1 MNLFQYLFFCAF
13 YFVVVFMQADVYNGY
28 SVVSSVRRAV
38 VPLDGEGYPVTTM
51 SGPNQILDWL
61 LASASP
67 VWVDEVC
74 GDGVCNSPFEFP
86 AYGRFGCRADCGSNT
101 NLTTMLL
108 QVRADFR
115 DDLYAPQALRAAA
128 SWNLCKR
135 DEAATKAGFPDVCWW
150 QEDRAFVK
158 IVENHLETVNVPP
171 DELWFVAVKGDYMG
185 RVVGNVFIAENN
197 SLPWVG
203 TVPEWKACPRN
214 VVSSRRNV
222 AATSSARRMLLEV
235 EKHADGAGAS
245 ARDASA
251 RGKGERNRV
260 TSHKRRAAPG
270 ETLETLVNADTT
282 AGSRRK
288 LLGGGV
294 DVAAS
299 AIDWMDQ
306 RADDFVDF
314 WTSRDAAPAAAPAA
328 PVLSSTSAFENGI
341 SPSKTLT
348 AKAETRVPE
357 RRSLLGDRDDAFR
370 FDGATVGAAAAV
382 YDTSNWGSTL
392 TTKMTF
398 EAWVKPALVGSN
410 FNTTLVMSGDY
421 DWGIMLVCGGGGSGC
436 CGAHADG
443 EYFPIPTFR
452 LCDWPYE
459 TDTFLLISGAV
470 AFFTGASTSDPGSE
484 CAAMPSSTSGLV
496 AGVWSH
502 VAVVV
507 DVDAPFVSFYLNGE
521 PSGTNTTVQMP
532 SGLFSGG
539 VSDTFK
545 FGCSH
550 STCTPGGSCGC
561 FVGQMDDMRVYNDSL
576 SSTSI
581 ATWYWNQAAEVFGD
595 GQHPDAAN
603 AVARYDAGNAIE
615 ENGALRVPNSVVFLA
630 TGTDDIVFTTAFSN
644 QPPMALLSDRGAMS
658 LDFGVSNSNTS
669 VYESDVDSVNG
680 VNATGAMTLEAWIKP
695 SSVTQTQMLV
705 SNGELGW
712 AVALVCGG
720 AGEGCCGT
728 HANGTVAFMSSQA
741 LGDCAA
747 LPSSATVVAVD
758 QWTHVAVAVDTHAE
772 VVHFFING
780 VSTTADR
787 VASPGVFLATDT
799 LPVAFGG
806 VFGCA
811 TCMRFSGR
819 FHAAQVWQTF
829 LGKDSTQLPGGIGTR
844 KAMIGAIADLGDE
857 TASSDDGTY
866 DRVLTFVADDA
877 RGDANAT
884 VADRSPS
891 GGFFTFENA
900 RFVFDAPNFGYGVF
914 TEYTGVAPVTF
925 SDASMLFNGVDA
937 FGLVP
942 FNDAISLD
950 VTTPNKRRAL
960 SFEAWIKPSDSNETM
975 TIVGNDDGGWL
986 VMRHCNHTAP
996 GVANTDCCPGIN
1008 AGALAFYPGGELHAA
1023 GTSFCNSLVWTTD
1036 SVPTLQWTHV
1046 SVVVDSTVSRVDIFL
1061 DSAARETNQ
1070 NGTAG
1075 GSHDLTSFASH
1086 ASVFGA
1092 SRGLGVGT
1100 RRPGCRV
1107 DCAHFRGFIAGVR
1120 VWNAPVPP
1128 AYRGVTEAFILERDS
1143 TSLVASFRPVDGVDA
1158 VVPNAAIGTNRAHD
1172 LQLVNVVLVTGGDR
1186 KVRPWAFPKSRHTV
1200 LSLTLVTVVHTS
1212 RYTRRSPLFV

>member
-251 RGKGERNRV
+251 RGEGERNRV

-314 WTSRDAAPAAAPAA
+314 WTSRDAAPAPAPAA

-470 AFFTGASTSDPGSE
+470 AFFTSRLSWTSTLRLFLFTSTANPLGRTRPSK
-484 CAAMPSSTSGLV
+484 CRAACSQAGFRIRSSLGVRTPRALRAGP
-496 AGVWSH
+496 AGVSLVRW
-502 VAVVV
+502 
-507 DVDAPFVSFYLNGE
+507 
-521 PSGTNTTVQMP
+521 TT
-532 SGLFSGG
+532 
-539 VSDTFK
+539 
-545 FGCSH
+545 CA
-550 STCTPGGSCGC
+550 CTTT
-561 FVGQMDDMRVYNDSL
+561 L
-576 SSTSI
+576 SRLP
-581 ATWYWNQAAEVFGD
+581 Q
-595 GQHPDAAN
+595 
-603 AVARYDAGNAIE
+603 
-615 ENGALRVPNSVVFLA
+615 L
-630 TGTDDIVFTTAFSN
+630 
-644 QPPMALLSDRGAMS
+644 QP
-658 LDFGVSNSNTS
+658 
-669 VYESDVDSVNG
+669 
-680 VNATGAMTLEAWIKP
+680 
-695 SSVTQTQMLV
+695 
-705 SNGELGW
+705 
-712 AVALVCGG
+712 
-720 AGEGCCGT
+720 
-728 HANGTVAFMSSQA
+728 
-741 LGDCAA
+741 
-747 LPSSATVVAVD
+747 
-758 QWTHVAVAVDTHAE
+758 
-772 VVHFFING
+772 
-780 VSTTADR
+780 
-787 VASPGVFLATDT
+787 
-799 LPVAFGG
+799 
-806 VFGCA
+806 
-811 TCMRFSGR
+811 
-819 FHAAQVWQTF
+819 
-829 LGKDSTQLPGGIGTR
+829 GIGTKPLR
-844 KAMIGAIADLGDE
+844 CSATDNTPTRQTRL
-857 TASSDDGTY
+857 
-866 DRVLTFVADDA
+866 
-877 RGDANAT
+877 RG
-884 VADRSPS
+884 
-891 GGFFTFENA
+891 
-900 RFVFDAPNFGYGVF
+900 
-914 TEYTGVAPVTF
+914 
-925 SDASMLFNGVDA
+925 
-937 FGLVP
+937 
-942 FNDAISLD
+942 
-950 VTTPNKRRAL
+950 TTPETRLKRTARYASL
-960 SFEAWIKPSDSNETM
+960 TPLFFLLLVLM
-975 TIVGNDDGGWL
+975 TSCSPPPF
-986 VMRHCNHTAP
+986 R
-996 GVANTDCCPGIN
+996 IN
-1008 AGALAFYPGGELHAA
+1008 LRWRF
-1023 GTSFCNSLVWTTD
+1023 
-1036 SVPTLQWTHV
+1036 
-1046 SVVVDSTVSRVDIFL
+1046 
-1061 DSAARETNQ
+1061 SA
-1070 NGTAG
+1070 TAG
-1075 GSHDLTSFASH
+1075 
-1086 ASVFGA
+1086 
-1092 SRGLGVGT
+1092 R
-1100 RRPGCRV
+1100 CRWIS
-1107 DCAHFRGFIAGVR
+1107 A
-1120 VWNAPVPP
+1120 
-1128 AYRGVTEAFILERDS
+1128 
-1143 TSLVASFRPVDGVDA
+1143 
-1158 VVPNAAIGTNRAHD
+1158 
-1172 LQLVNVVLVTGGDR
+1172 
-1186 KVRPWAFPKSRHTV
+1186 
-1200 LSLTLVTVVHTS
+1200 
-1212 RYTRRSPLFV
+1212 